1 MTKDEAKKIL
11 EKNLEAMRKQKKL
24 NKQAESK
31 ISEGDESSL
40 ISGPKNELD
49 YQRMKRDIKESN
61 DEK

>member
-1 MTKDEAKKIL
+1 MTKDEAKKTL
-11 EKNLEAMRKQKKL
+11 ENNLEAMRKQKKL
-24 NKQAESK
+24 NEQAESE
-31 ISEGDESSL
+31 ISESGESSL